1 MAVMTGRRALMEM
14 LKAEG
19 VEYIFGNPGTSEAPI
34 MDELESHPE
43 LKYILVLQEGVA
55 MGMADAYAR
64 AIRKPSFVSLH
75 IETGL
80 ANSISLLH
88 NAKEGGTPM
97 VLSSANKDIR
107 ELAQGRTDIAEMV
120 RPFTK
125 WAAEVTHPEQVPT
138 ALRRA
143 FNEAKTPPTGPAFV
157 GFSANALDEEADV
170 DVIPSSD
177 VYLRVAPDTQA
188 IEDAARLLA
197 AAENPLLVV
206 ADRVAQS
213 GATEEAVRV
222 AELLGARVYACG
234 YSEMNFPIS
243 HPQFDS
249 LVRLGFEDTW
259 ESLSRG
265 DVVLVVGRLAASGH
279 LFSDTVQLFM
289 DPRTKLVHIDVDPS
303 EVGKSQPTEVGAIGD
318 PKVALSA
325 LAEALETG
333 MSGSAREAA
342 RGRAADLASEKA
354 AARQA
359 WDKRIG
365 QRWGNRPMSEEQM
378 VTEIAKALPEDV
390 TILSDASTSRATL
403 SQVFQFDKPDRFF
416 GMRGGAIGW
425 GMGGAMG
432 LKLAQPDR
440 PVVAF
445 VGDGSAMMTVQALW
459 TAAVENIP
467 AVYVICNNGSYKVL
481 KQGLD
486 NYRKQIL
493 KEGSRR
499 STYLGTDFPK
509 PLNLAGLAQDMDVYS
524 RRIEDPEDL
533 GPAVR
538 HALDLGGPAVLDVI
552 IDGTV

>member
-64 AIRKPSFVSLH
+64 ATRKPSFVSLH

-80 ANSISLLH
+80 ANGISLLH

-188 IEDAARLLA
+188 IEDAARLLV

-249 LVRLGFEDTW
+249 LVRLGFEDTR

-265 DVVLVVGRLAASGH
+265 DVVLVVGRLATPGH
-279 LFSDTVQLFM
+279 LFSDAIQLFM
-289 DPRTKLVHIDVDPS
+289 DPSTKLVHIDVDPS

-354 AARQA
+354 AGRQG
-359 WDKRIG
+359 WEKRVE

-416 GMRGGAIGW
+416 AMRGGAIGW

-499 STYLGTDFPK
+499 STYSGTDFPK
-509 PLNLAGLAQDMDVYS
+509 PLNLAGLAQAMDVYS

-538 HALDLGGPAVLDVI
+538 HALELGGPAVLDVI